1 MIARLDRLRRSP
13 LGLAVLHVARVYAV
27 GLAVLKVDQAVR
39 RYHGAP
45 PAQLVATVAT
55 TPTKVDP
62 PEPTFDELLDAVD
75 DFVIVPTPDGEDVAS
90 VEAAPCPG
98 GDDCPHGLC
107 AGGLECDDAC
117 RCSCEQM
124 RAELAQVTD
133 GPG

>member
-62 PEPTFDELLDAVD
+62 PEPTFDELLDD
-75 DFVIVPTPDGEDVAS
+75 LEPEPEPDERTVKTCDASEPVHHRHDWAGENGWPYA
-90 VEAAPCPG
+90 CPG
-98 GDDCPHGLC
+98 WSPADDLT
-107 AGGLECDDAC
+107 LDDDAVG
-117 RCSCEQM
+117 
-124 RAELAQVTD
+124 AD
-133 GPG
+133 GAG